1 MNKIKILDR
10 EFTKSISEET
20 IIKQIDRV
28 AAEIN
33 RDMKDEN
40 PLFISILNG
49 SFMFASDLM
58 KRIDFPCEI
67 SFVKIASYHGTESS
81 DNVLELIGLKE
92 NLRGRSVVVVE
103 DIVDS
108 GKTMTQVLEMLRHRG
123 VGRVAIA
130 TLLFKPKA
138 LKYNLSIDYAAME
151 IPNDFIVGYG
161 LDYNGYGRNLKDIYT
176 VVIDE

>member
-1 MNKIKILDR
+1 MTDTIRILDR
-10 EFTKSISEET
+10 QFTKSIPEST
-20 IIKQIDRV
+20 IISAIEGIADKMNVELR
-28 AAEIN
+28 
-33 RDMKDEN
+33 DEN

-67 SFVKIASYHGTESS
+67 SFVKIASYHGTSSS
-81 DNVLELIGLKE
+81 DEMLELIGLKE
-92 NLRGRSVVVVE
+92 NLKGRTIVIVE

-108 GKTMTQVLEMLRHRG
+108 GKTMLSVLEMLQNRG
-123 VGRVAIA
+123 AGKIRIA

-138 LKYNLSIDYAAME
+138 LKYDINPDYVAME

-161 LDYNGYGRNLKDIYT
+161 LDYNGYGRNLKNIYT
-176 VVIDE
+176 VVE